1 MENKVII
8 RSVYKITKAKLEPS
22 RDPKTNRFAS
32 TVRDVDSD
40 GDMILSEADRKTNK
54 FFVKSTDFIEIYD
67 GKEFNL
73 DDEIDAAWWEAI
85 KSSRV
90 IAQERTEKD
99 ANGALII
106 DGNAKRY
113 GVAEFYIERPGA
125 EAKSRITRKQLV
137 HTAEGYILGDSPE
150 GAYMKARI
158 MGHEMK
164 GAPLS
169 DVQDYLLTV
178 AEKTPERILD
188 LYTGSDTQLRILL
201 LDAQD
206 KHVIVNK
213 AGLFYYADTILGS
226 SESSVINWFKDS
238 KNKTLL
244 STIKAECYPEL
255 LSRPVKEEEVISNFD
270 TEEDLIEGTIKKE
283 TSYPINKTKK

>member
-1 MENKVII
+1 MENRLII
-8 RSVYKITKAKLEPS
+8 RSVYKITKAKLEPAK
-22 RDPKTNRFAS
+22 DAKTGRFAS

-54 FFVKSTDFIEIYD
+54 FFVKATDFIEIYD

-85 KSSRV
+85 KNSRI

-99 ANGALII
+99 ASGALMI

-137 HTAEGYILGDSPE
+137 HTAEGYILGDSAE

-206 KHVIVNK
+206 KHIIINK
-213 AGLFYYADTILGS
+213 NGLFYYADTILGS
-226 SESSVINWFKDS
+226 SEASVVNWFKDS
-238 KNKTLL
+238 KNKTLVA
-244 STIKAECYPEL
+244 TIKAECYPEL
-255 LSRPVKEEEVISNFD
+255 LQGRKVTEEVLP
-270 TEEDLIEGTIKKE
+270 TEDLIDGAEKKQ
-283 TSYPINKTKK
+283 TYPINRPKK